1 MEDDTARLAL
11 RSLWLLVLA
20 AAMIDAVRNN
30 RRHGEVLGF
39 VPYDFRLPTV
49 DRARRRTWNPGSSRV
64 LAPATFGVG
73 WTVNFARV
81 ARLTHLR

>member
-11 RSLWLLVLA
+11 RSLWLLVLG